1 METHITGI
9 DKEDVTM
16 KGTSLHV
23 VSVKVL
29 VEKFGVTNPQT
40 LTSLLV
46 SLSQTLQIFQR
57 MFKKITLSFRYNS
70 LNMVILK

>member
-40 LTSLLV
+40 
-46 SLSQTLQIFQR
+46 
-57 MFKKITLSFRYNS
+57 
-70 LNMVILK
+70 

>member
-29 VEKFGVTNPQT
+29 VEKFGVTNLQT
-40 LTSLLV
+40 LTLLLV
-46 SLSQTLQIFQR
+46 SQSQTLQIFQR
-57 MFKKITLSFRYNS
+57 MYKKIIQSFLYNS
-70 LNMVILK
+70 HNMVIMK